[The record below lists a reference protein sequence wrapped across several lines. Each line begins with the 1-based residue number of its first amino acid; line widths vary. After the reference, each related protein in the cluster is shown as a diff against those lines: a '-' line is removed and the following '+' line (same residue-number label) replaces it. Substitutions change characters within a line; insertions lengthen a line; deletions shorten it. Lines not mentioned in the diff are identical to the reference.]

1 MTADAPDL
9 QPPLDRSWREFSAVF
24 EAYAPRALDSVV
36 GEPTDR
42 ALRIDEAIN
51 EARSLEPSLD
61 RYLACLVLLRDLH
74 ALGWEMQ
81 VRDRKILVRP
91 HGGDGAPS
99 KHAVR
104 RQLLHGREDQ
114 LADAGA
120 RRFIAR
126 MESPSRL
133 SSTRSVLRVIADG
146 PSLAERLAPIARL
159 PRSARTDALRAA
171 CKPYLEVAS
180 SDVKDETTGQP
191 LIHLWRYFRFTWAS
205 RHRRAPGRNLSFL
218 VRDAATEGHPVMAI
232 TALSSAVM
240 QLTPRDEWAGWTPTG
255 LRALV
260 RDGTLTDTEALD
272 ALRRRVRADLSELY
286 TEDLGFDGASPPPL
300 SSELEAKLAAIAA
313 SATVDRAEALAAGP
327 VSRDVKFDAASLIR
341 AARSPLFT
349 SKRAGVARSLLRLL
363 LELDEIASTDEA
375 ATDPRKRDVIAQA
388 LRQVKQRSVAASVMD
403 LSTCGAVPPYGALL
417 GGKLACLLMLSPF
430 VRSAVRAA
438 YADEP
443 SVIASQMAGR
453 PIVKAPD
460 LVMLTTTSL
469 YPERSSQYNRVKLPK
484 AVLGV
489 EADRAY
495 IEVGRSQGHGSTNL
509 SAEAEDL
516 LSAIAASRR
525 EYRNVNFVFGEGQS
539 PKMRELREATAA
551 LGLGVADILR
561 HGSPRIVYVAPLV
574 AQVHRA
580 LLGVSNAVH
589 AAEDGDGV
597 EAIAEHW
604 RARWLASRLDHAPAL
619 ETVAASTRTSLLVS
633 REFERPDEPTG
644 WLDASFK

>member
-1 MTADAPDL
+1 MTDVYPSDAGSDP
-9 QPPLDRSWREFSAVF
+9 WREFAARPEPS
-24 EAYAPRALDSVV
+24 APRSLAVVV
-36 GEPTDR
+36 GDPEQRADRLEEAIGEAR
-42 ALRIDEAIN
+42 AL
-51 EARSLEPSLD
+51 SPSLD

-74 ALGWEMQ
+74 ALGWEML
-81 VRDRKILVRP
+81 VRDGVILVRP
-91 HGGDGAPS
+91 HGGHGAPS
-99 KHAVR
+99 KQAVR
-104 RQLLHGREDQ
+104 RQLHHGRDDQ
-114 LADAGA
+114 LADAGV

-126 MESPSRL
+126 MESPSRQ
-133 SSTRSVLRVIADG
+133 SATRSVMNVIADG
-146 PSLAERLAPIARL
+146 RSLAERLSQISRSPREAR
-159 PRSARTDALRAA
+159 ADALRTA
-171 CKPYLEVAS
+171 CRPYLQVAS
-180 SDVKDETTGQP
+180 ADVKDETTLQP

-205 RHRRAPGRNLSFL
+205 RHRRAPGRNLAFL
-218 VRDAATEGHPVMAI
+218 VRDAAHEGHPVMAI
-232 TALSSAVM
+232 ASLSSAVM

-255 LRALV
+255 LDALV
-260 RDGTLTDTEALD
+260 RRGVLTNAEALD
-272 ALRRRVRADLSELY
+272 ALRRRVKGDLSELY
-286 TEDLGFDGASPPPL
+286 TEDLGFDGASPPTL
-300 SSELEAKLAAIAA
+300 SAELDAKLAAIAA
-313 SATVDRAEALAAGP
+313 SAATERAEALASGP
-327 VSRDVKFDAASLIR
+327 VNREVKFDAASLVR

-349 SKRAGVARSLLRLL
+349 AKRAGAARSLLRLL
-363 LELDEIASTDEA
+363 RELDEIASIDEA

-403 LSTCGAVPPYGALL
+403 ISTCGAVPPYGPLL

-453 PIVKAPD
+453 PIVKAPE

-484 AVLGV
+484 HVLGV
-489 EADRAY
+489 QSDRSY

-509 SAEAEDL
+509 SAEAEQL
-516 LSAIAASRR
+516 LSEIAASRR

-551 LGLGVADILR
+551 LGLGSADILQ

-574 AQVHRA
+574 EQVHRA
-580 LLGVSNAVH
+580 LLGVSAP
-589 AAEDGDGV
+589 APDLEAGDGV

-619 ETVAASTRTSLLVS
+619 EAVAASTRSSLLVS
-633 REFERPDEPTG
+633 REFEAPETRTG